1 MTWKIRHEGS
11 PQAVEGL
18 SLEEVLHGLADGN
31 WEPTDE
37 VMGPNDKTW
46 KKLEDHPQFAE
57 IASELQGPRARTYGD
72 EDAHVDMNALI
83 DVCMV
88 LLIFF
93 ILTTSYNALQ
103 SRLDSPDVA
112 PKAEDAPQALK
123 MVEREDAELTT
134 IVVVIEMENGK
145 PVITVAGKKVTPDKV
160 EDELK
165 SLVRGS
171 KKTTLTLDVDPKV
184 PVGVSLPIQRDAAA
198 AGIKNIQRN
207 ARD

>member
-18 SLEEVLHGLADGN
+18 SLEEVLQGLADGN

-37 VMGPNDKTW
+37 VMGPNDTTW
-46 KKLEDHPQFAE
+46 RKLEEHPQFAE
-57 IASELQGPRARTYGD
+57 IASELQPPPPRHYGD

-93 ILTTSYNALQ
+93 ILTTSYAALQ
-103 SRLDSPDVA
+103 SRLESPDVA
-112 PKAEDAPQALK
+112 PQDDKAVRVVDDKEAAQGIRVAVVMEKNEPVIKIEGNRVKAGE
-123 MVEREDAELTT
+123 VEAEL
-134 IVVVIEMENGK
+134 
-145 PVITVAGKKVTPDKV
+145 KK
-160 EDELK
+160 
-165 SLVRGS
+165 LVRTS
-171 KKTTLTLDVDPKV
+171 KKTTLYLAVDPKV

-198 AGIKNIQRN
+198 AGMKDIKRVVQDR
-207 ARD
+207 

>member
-18 SLEEVLHGLADGN
+18 SLEEVLQGLADGN

-37 VMGPNDKTW
+37 VMGPNDTTW
-46 KKLEDHPQFAE
+46 RKLEEHLQFAE
-57 IASELQGPRARTYGD
+57 IASELQPPPPRHYGD

-93 ILTTSYNALQ
+93 ILTTSYAALQ
-103 SRLDSPDVA
+103 SRLESPDVA
-112 PKAEDAPQALK
+112 PQDDKAVRVVDDKEAAQGIRVAVVMEKNEPVIKIEGNRVKAGE
-123 MVEREDAELTT
+123 VEAEL
-134 IVVVIEMENGK
+134 
-145 PVITVAGKKVTPDKV
+145 KK
-160 EDELK
+160 
-165 SLVRGS
+165 LVRTS
-171 KKTTLTLDVDPKV
+171 KKTTLYLAVDPKV

-198 AGIKNIQRN
+198 AGMKDIKRVVQDR
-207 ARD
+207 